1 MLKILLRSLICAVI
15 LAASAGNAAAAPEI
29 IEAEG
34 VYLLG
39 DNDSP
44 KSARDAARAEAMR
57 SATEQAGV
65 YIESYSETQNYTL
78 TSDEVRIVAAAVL
91 RVLSEEVT
99 PELAGDVW
107 RYRVRLVCTADTDGI
122 DLAALAGNKAEIAR
136 LQRERDEL
144 QRANEDL
151 RARYERESAA
161 ARTPQAANER
171 YDRIF
176 EDVEDMIERGENEH
190 AVADLSLLLQDSAV
204 TGSARAYAL
213 CLRGRAYYELQGDR
227 LALADFAEA
236 ERIPRTDSR
245 YPVWRLYQYRGMI
258 YYDEEQYE
266 EAADQLTNAWNASDK
281 TDDELWMSL
290 RRAEH
295 QAQQERRHALR
306 GDGGLRNWEA
316 ALLP

>member
-1 MLKILLRSLICAVI
+1 
-15 LAASAGNAAAAPEI
+15 
-29 IEAEG
+29 
-34 VYLLG
+34 
-39 DNDSP
+39 
-44 KSARDAARAEAMR
+44 
-57 SATEQAGV
+57 
-65 YIESYSETQNYTL
+65 
-78 TSDEVRIVAAAVL
+78 
-91 RVLSEEVT
+91 
-99 PELAGDVW
+99 
-107 RYRVRLVCTADTDGI
+107 
-122 DLAALAGNKAEIAR
+122 
-136 LQRERDEL
+136 
-144 QRANEDL
+144 
-151 RARYERESAA
+151 
-161 ARTPQAANER
+161 
-171 YDRIF
+171 
-176 EDVEDMIERGENEH
+176 MIERGENEH